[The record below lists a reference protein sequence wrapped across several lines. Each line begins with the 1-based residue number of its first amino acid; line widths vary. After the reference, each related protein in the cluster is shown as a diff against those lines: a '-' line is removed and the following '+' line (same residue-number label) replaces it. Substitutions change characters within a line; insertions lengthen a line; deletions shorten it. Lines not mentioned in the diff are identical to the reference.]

1 MKKLAILW
9 LLMFGANNSICS
21 DNELSNG
28 SIKQNEDAGAKAK
41 FKEYNVQVYTKDGSN
56 NKKAIDETK
65 YEVKPYQYG
74 FYVEFKDEAKCV
86 ELEVKGTTLWNKG
99 SCADEVKTIYFD
111 ETLSIAIIVLENGK
125 LIGYGLS
132 DTESSLIAEKDPVLS
147 ETYLEIILNGGSN
160 QKATENHYKKVDYGY
175 GTDYILKHDVNCV
188 EVKHK
193 NNSLW
198 KKGDQKVNEYPIKIT
213 INSFNGFIF
222 IIFKTLYL
230 SYKFDYGWTFVT
242 KSDFEPLEYS
252 KFKFVTVDSNG
263 GNSSEK
269 DDRFTKTGNDD
280 LTLKTNDGFKFEEIK
295 YDDNSVWKH
304 AEDTSSKNRPDKI
317 VLKLKSRC
325 VWVYFSFIDFW
336 VYKYINKDW
345 KLVWSIE
352 KGQQ

>member
-1 MKKLAILW
+1 MESLAILW

-41 FKEYNVQVYTKDGSN
+41 FKEYKVKVYTSDGSG
-56 NKKAIDETK
+56 NKRALDETK

-74 FYVEFKDEAKCV
+74 FYVEFKNGVKCV
-86 ELEVKGTTLWNKG
+86 ELEVKGTTLWKQG
-99 SCADEVKTIYFD
+99 SGNDKVKTLYVD

-132 DTESSLIAEKDPVLS
+132 DTESSLIAEKVPVLL
-147 ETYLEIILNGGSN
+147 ETDFEIFVNGGSN
-160 QKATENHYKKVDYGY
+160 QKINQNDYKKVDYGY
-175 GTDYILKHDVNCV
+175 GTDYILKHNVKCV
-188 EVKHK
+188 ELKHK
-193 NNSLW
+193 NNSVW
-198 KKGDQKVNEYPIKIT
+198 NKGDNDVNEFPIKIT

-222 IIFKTLYL
+222 INFKTLYL
-230 SYKFDYGWTFVT
+230 SYKFDNVWTFVT

-280 LTLKTNDGFKFEEIK
+280 LTLKTNDGFKFLK
-295 YDDNSVWKH
+295 K
-304 AEDTSSKNRPDKI
+304 SS
-317 VLKLKSRC
+317 
-325 VWVYFSFIDFW
+325 
-336 VYKYINKDW
+336 
-345 KLVWSIE
+345 
-352 KGQQ
+352 